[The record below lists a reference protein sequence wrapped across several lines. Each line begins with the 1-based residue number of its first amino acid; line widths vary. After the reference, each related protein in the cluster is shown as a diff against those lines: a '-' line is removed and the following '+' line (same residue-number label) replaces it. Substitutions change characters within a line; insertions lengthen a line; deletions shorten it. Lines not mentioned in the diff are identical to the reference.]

1 MLERIVETKAGGD
14 ATTEELAIREV
25 NTGIYV
31 FDGGA
36 LLGALPRLR
45 PDNEQGELYLP
56 DVLSL
61 LREEGATVAAHAVDD
76 PAIVLGIND
85 RVQLGEARELARR
98 RIITGAPARRR
109 GRRRPGV
116 DADRRDRGARPGH
129 RGRAVHDPARRHR
142 RRRALPAR
150 SRRTLTNV
158 TIGDEATVLH
168 TYGIDAEIRDG
179 ASVGPFAYL
188 RPGTLLRERSK
199 VGTFVEIKNSDI
211 GEGTKVPHLSYVGDA
226 DVGAGSNLGAGTIT
240 ANYDGRRKHR
250 TTIGTG
256 VRGSVHVVLR
266 RAGDGRRPGLHGGR
280 LGDHRG
286 RARRRARHRA
296 RAPVQHRRLRRA
308 PRGAGGAGADMTEL
322 VPTLPGADWPEPEPR
337 MNTSLPIDYDKRLM
351 LFSGRANPE
360 LANKI
365 ADRLNVDLG
374 PVTLKTFSNGEVYC
388 RFEESIRGA
397 DVFIVQPTCGNPA
410 TGITANDA
418 LMELLVMI
426 DAAVGASAHRVIAVT
441 PWFGY
446 SRQDKKSAPRE
457 PISARLVAR
466 MLESAG
472 ADRVLTMDLHA
483 GQVQGFFNIP
493 VDHMT
498 AMFMLTQYFDDL
510 GLQDL
515 VVVSPDAGRVKLN
528 KKFASKVG
536 AELAILDKERPAQ
549 QVAEIGY
556 VIGDVRGQ
564 DRRDRRRHDRHRRHA
579 EGRRHRRSST
589 RAPRASSR
597 RRRTRSSAATPTRT
611 SPPPAS
617 SRSSSP
623 TRSRCARA
631 RRTTSACSR
640 APTCSPTRSAGSSP
654 TTP

>member
-1 MLERIVETKAGGD
+1 
-14 ATTEELAIREV
+14 
-25 NTGIYV
+25 
-31 FDGGA
+31 
-36 LLGALPRLR
+36 
-45 PDNEQGELYLP
+45 
-56 DVLSL
+56 
-61 LREEGATVAAHAVDD
+61 
-76 PAIVLGIND
+76 
-85 RVQLGEARELARR
+85 
-98 RIITGAPARRR
+98 
-109 GRRRPGV
+109 
-116 DADRRDRGARPGH
+116 
-129 RGRAVHDPARRHR
+129 
-142 RRRALPAR
+142 
-150 SRRTLTNV
+150 
-158 TIGDEATVLH
+158 
-168 TYGIDAEIRDG
+168 
-179 ASVGPFAYL
+179 
-188 RPGTLLRERSK
+188 
-199 VGTFVEIKNSDI
+199 
-211 GEGTKVPHLSYVGDA
+211 
-226 DVGAGSNLGAGTIT
+226 
-240 ANYDGRRKHR
+240 
-250 TTIGTG
+250 
-256 VRGSVHVVLR
+256 
-266 RAGDGRRPGLHGGR
+266 
-280 LGDHRG
+280 
-286 RARRRARHRA
+286 
-296 RAPVQHRRLRRA
+296 
-308 PRGAGGAGADMTEL
+308 MTEL
-322 VPTLPGADWPEPEPR
+322 VPTLPGADWPKPEPR

-410 TGITANDA
+410 TGVTANDA

-441 PWFGY
+441 PWFGN

-556 VIGDVRGQ
+556 VIGDVRGKTAVIVDDMIDTAGTLKAAAQ
-564 DRRDRRRHDRHRRHA
+564 TVLDA
-579 EGRRHRRSST
+579 G
-589 RAPRASSR
+589 ASR
-597 RRRTRSSAATPTRT
+597 VFAAATHPVFSGNAYENLVAAGFEQIVVTDTIPLRPGAPDNIRVL
-611 SPPPAS
+611 S
-617 SRSSSP
+617 
-623 TRSRCARA
+623 CADLLTDSV
-631 RRTTSACSR
+631 RRIFTDDSVSEVF
-640 APTCSPTRSAGSSP
+640 GGENQLF
-654 TTP
+654 